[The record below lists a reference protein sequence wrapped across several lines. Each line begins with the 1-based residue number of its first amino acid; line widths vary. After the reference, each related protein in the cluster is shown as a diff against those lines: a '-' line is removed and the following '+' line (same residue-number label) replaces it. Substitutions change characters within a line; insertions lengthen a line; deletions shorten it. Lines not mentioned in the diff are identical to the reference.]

1 MNIEKEQKKLEQ
13 DFEKLIEQF
22 AEGDGLASAISTL
35 MDRSYYELE
44 EYLSAWTFPQCNK
57 NTPMQW
63 ILVEQLPTE
72 EFEGED
78 RYRPKERM
86 QGFLNTL
93 RGLCTKTA
101 FLLIRADGYTR
112 LYLGIY
118 AENLGSAAAESL
130 CRLSQIHLPG
140 AKFAADVDP
149 REIEHPLR
157 TMPYSGIVTGQPSVR
172 WGNRENPLQSLDRVS
187 NGIRSAETGVEH
199 NYALLI
205 LAESTS
211 DKEVKE
217 ILQKVLQLK
226 SDLNEYRKYSD
237 SRTIGTGASKGINYG
252 GSVSFGGEIGKLLL
266 TAVNLTNR
274 LSLARLISKGFQG
287 NRNAFTAGLSGYL
300 GGSFS
305 RQVNSGKSVSFEH
318 VNFMVE
324 YCMGLLDKMTTRL
337 EAGRNQGF
345 WNTAAYVLGED
356 DHTVQMV
363 SSAVRSVYSG
373 QDTYQEPLRCFSFG
387 RSDTVH
393 QYIRNMQ
400 LLPLPVGHEV
410 LELEKAVSPDES
422 WHIFGKLYE
431 SMSTPVNT
439 EELSIMMSLPR
450 KDVAGLEI
458 KKNAVVFSTNP
469 PDIKNRR
476 TIPLGDILDMGS
488 KVGHTYPFDIDQL
501 NGHGLLVGKSGE
513 GKSVTSRRILH
524 GMLAHNI
531 PFMVIDPAKMDYVRW
546 ADTYN
551 QKHQG
556 EPGFKPIKIYAPGLK
571 SIAGIKTPISEL
583 TMNPFQPYA
592 AKDAPLNMMGHIAA
606 LLSLL
611 RRTMAMGDFLPMLL
625 DEAVYNYTE
634 GFFGPDIAQS
644 AEAAPCDV
652 PEFPTFSGL
661 MEQIDSLLKD
671 RQYSEENTKNFK
683 AAMETRI
690 HSLLRGWK
698 RNFFEAEISTPAEDL
713 FESNAVICLA
723 GVVDNNDKA
732 FFMSLLLQAATEYRS
747 SRYQYDEA
755 YITEISTGRENYG
768 GSYLAHYTVLE
779 EAHRL
784 IQIPRGSSADADP
797 QTVIAEK
804 FCEMLSEARE
814 TGEGIMIID
823 QYPSR
828 LVPDAVKNTNV
839 KIIHR
844 LPARDDQETTASCMS
859 LNADQSRLLATLKK
873 GDAIIHSSQDH
884 AAMWLHVFYDPKA

>member
-1 MNIEKEQKKLEQ
+1 MNIEKEKKQLER
-13 DFEKLIEQF
+13 DFQAVLDHF
-22 AEGDGLASAISTL
+22 GDGDGLASAVSVL
-35 MDRSYYELE
+35 MDRSYYEHGE
-44 EYLSAWTFPQCNK
+44 NPATWEFPKCTAK
-57 NTPMQW
+57 TPMQW
-63 ILVEQLPTE
+63 VLVEQLPTE

-86 QGFLNTL
+86 QGLLNTL
-93 RGLCTKTA
+93 RGLCSKAA
-101 FLLIRADGYTR
+101 FLLIRKDGYTR
-112 LYLGIY
+112 LYLGIH
-118 AENLGSAAAESL
+118 AENLGSVASESL

-140 AKFAADVDP
+140 AKFCSDVDS

-157 TMPYSGIVTGQPSVR
+157 AMSYSGIVTGQPSVR
-172 WGNRENPLQSLDRVS
+172 WGDRENPLQSLDRIS
-187 NGIRSAETGVEH
+187 NGIRSSETGAEH

-217 ILQKVLQLK
+217 VLQKVLRLK
-226 SDLNEYRKYSD
+226 SDLNEYRKYTESK
-237 SRTIGTGASKGINYG
+237 TIGSSKSTGFNYG
-252 GSVSFGGEIGKLLL
+252 LSANIGGEMVMLAL
-266 TAVNLTNR
+266 TA
-274 LSLARLISKGFQG
+274 
-287 NRNAFTAGLSGYL
+287 AGLSYGTANL
-300 GGSFS
+300 I
-305 RQVNSGKSVSFEH
+305 RQGLNGITNAINVGLSAYAGRSVNKQVSSGRSVSYEH
-318 VNFMVE
+318 VNFMIE
-324 YCMGLLDKMTTRL
+324 YCMGLLDKMITRL

-345 WNTAAYVLGED
+345 WNTAAYILAED
-356 DHTVQMV
+356 NHTVQMV
-363 SSAVRSVYSG
+363 SSAVRAVYSG

-387 RSDTVH
+387 ESQTVH
-393 QYIRNMQ
+393 QYVQNMQ
-400 LLPLPVGHEV
+400 LLPLPVNHDV
-410 LELEKAVSPDES
+410 LELKKVVSPDES
-422 WHIFGKLYE
+422 WHVFGKLYE

-469 PDIKNRR
+469 PDIKDRR

-488 KVGHTYPFDIDQL
+488 KVGHAYPFDIDQL

-513 GKSVTSRRILH
+513 GKSVTSRRILR

-571 SIAGIKTPISEL
+571 NIAGIKTPISEL

-644 AEAAPCDV
+644 AEADPCEV
-652 PEFPTFSGL
+652 TEFPTFSGL
-661 MEQIDSLLKD
+661 MEQIDALLAD

-690 HSLLRGWK
+690 HSLLHGWK
-698 RNFFEAEISTPAEDL
+698 RNFFEAEHSTPAEDL
-713 FESNAVICLA
+713 FESNVVICLA

-755 YITEISTGRENYG
+755 YITEVSTGRENYG
-768 GSYLAHYTVLE
+768 GSYLAHYTILE

-784 IQIPRGSSADADP
+784 IQVPRGFSADADS

-873 GDAIIHSSQDH
+873 GDAIIHSGQDN